1 MTANWSG
8 AIRPGEPV
16 ISADGCQI
24 AAVRWDGMSSPLILA
39 VHATGFC
46 KEMWGPVVDPY
57 LSGTEVVAFDQRGHG
72 DSEASPPPFDWWDLG
87 RDALAVASRLG
98 GGTLLG
104 VGHSSGATALIM
116 AELMRPGTFPALVL
130 IEPVVFPG
138 PFAYVPENPM
148 TSQALRRRSRFP
160 SAEAAAASFRG
171 RGPFARWTEQAL
183 TAYVRYGFRADDDA
197 WVLKCR
203 PEVEG
208 EFYRGATAHGVWD
221 RLGEVAC
228 PVVLLA
234 GADSESH
241 PRAFIERQGQ
251 QFRSATV
258 VVVPGATH
266 FVPMERPEEVANE
279 VSRVLG
285 ALRTAETAR

>member
-1 MTANWSG
+1 M
-8 AIRPGEPV
+8 
-16 ISADGCQI
+16 
-24 AAVRWDGMSSPLILA
+24 
-39 VHATGFC
+39 HATGFC
-46 KEMWGPVVDPY
+46 KEMWAPVVDPH
-57 LSGTEVVAFDQRGHG
+57 LSGTAVVAFDQRGHG
-72 DSEASPPPFDWWDLG
+72 DSEVSLPPFDWWDLG
-87 RDALAVASRLG
+87 RDALAVADRLG
-98 GGTLLG
+98 GSTMLG
-104 VGHSSGATALIM
+104 VGHSSGATALVM
-116 AELMRPGTFPALVL
+116 AELTRPGSFPALVL

-148 TSQALRRRSRFP
+148 TSRALRRRSRFP

-171 RGPFARWTEQAL
+171 RGPFARWTERAL
-183 TAYVRYGFRADDDA
+183 AAYVTYGFRPDDGA
-197 WVLKCR
+197 LTLKCR

-241 PRAFIERQGQ
+241 PGAFIERQGE

-266 FVPMERPEEVANE
+266 FLPMERPEAVAAEVC
-279 VSRVLG
+279 RVLG
-285 ALRTAETAR
+285 TLRTAGTAR